1 VIPFRIRIMAAVLI
15 AALAPLAAVGV
26 LLVVTGQADPDGDIF
41 RILLAAFVI
50 AALLG
55 LGIAI
60 IVAGSLTA
68 PLRALAAAMDRIVA
82 GDTSTPLPALADD
95 ELGRLAERQGQLAG
109 DLLRRNR
116 QVARVVDAVGTY
128 SPREGADRL
137 VDLAIAD
144 ARTAFG
150 LIDARIVL
158 GDPSDIPVEERV
170 PGDPLPIRA
179 DLRAGA
185 EPLGALVGRAP
196 ATARWDRADQDLLE
210 LFAAVVGVGL
220 RNAEL
225 FARVADQNERLQELD
240 AAKDDFL
247 RGVSH
252 NLQTPLARIR
262 ANADQLAG
270 EQAAGGEPDRRLG
283 IIAEQS
289 DRLSRMVRQLL
300 TVSRLDSGVL
310 RPVAEVFA
318 LGPRVRRAWEAL
330 GAPGIPFTL
339 DDRSGG
345 WLAYADPDQVDQV
358 IWGLLDNAVKYG
370 GGTPISVTV
379 ELVRRAGD
387 GADEDDAGAAPVAR
401 EGAGP
406 EGRSMGGGTLRVRV
420 ADAGPGIA
428 EAHRGRLFER
438 YARGTLPTAEGTGL
452 GLYVSREL
460 ARANGGDLVLE
471 PQGKALHIRAA
482 GGPVAPSGPSAA
494 TGAAFTLMLSAE
506 SPTEG

>member
-1 VIPFRIRIMAAVLI
+1 VIPFRVRITAALLI
-15 AALAPLAAVGV
+15 AALVPLAAFGV
-26 LLVVTGQADPDGDIF
+26 LFVLSGRADPDGSLF
-41 RILLAAFVI
+41 RILLTAFVI

-55 LGIAI
+55 VGIAFV
-60 IVAGSLTA
+60 VAGSLTA
-68 PLRALAAAMDRIVA
+68 PLRALATTLDRIAA
-82 GDTSTPLPALADD
+82 GDTNTPLPVLADD
-95 ELGRLAERQGQLAG
+95 ELGRLAERQNQLAG

-144 ARTAFG
+144 ARAAFG

-158 GDPSDIPVEERV
+158 GDPSAIAAEERV

-185 EPLGALVGRAP
+185 EPLGALVGHAP

-225 FARVADQNERLQELD
+225 FARVADQNERLRELD

-262 ANADQLAG
+262 AYADQLAA
-270 EQAAGGEPDRRLG
+270 EAPDRRLG

-310 RPVAEVFA
+310 RPIAEVFA

-330 GAPGIPFTL
+330 GATGVEFTL

-345 WLAYADPDQVDQV
+345 WLAFADPDQVDQV
-358 IWGLLDNAVKYG
+358 LWGLLDNAVKYG
-370 GGTPISVTV
+370 GGAPITVSVDLAT
-379 ELVRRAGD
+379 GD
-387 GADEDDAGAAPVAR
+387 GASAGNAAAEVPHAAV
-401 EGAGP
+401 
-406 EGRSMGGGTLRVRV
+406 GTLLLRV

-428 EAHRGRLFER
+428 EADRDRLFER
-438 YARGTLPTAEGTGL
+438 YARGTTPGTEGTGL

-460 ARANGGDLVLE
+460 ARANGGDLTVQ
-471 PQGKALHIRAA
+471 PAALPAKDHMANRKVDA
-482 GGPVAPSGPSAA
+482 GTSANA
-494 TGAAFTLMLSAE
+494 TGAAFTLLLPAE

>member
-1 VIPFRIRIMAAVLI
+1 MIPFRIRITAALLI
-15 AALAPLAAVGV
+15 AALVPLAAFGALFVISGR
-26 LLVVTGQADPDGDIF
+26 ADPDGSLF

-55 LGIAI
+55 VGIAFY
-60 IVAGSLTA
+60 VAGSLTA
-68 PLRALAAAMDRIVA
+68 PLRALATALDRIAA
-82 GDTSTPLPALADD
+82 GDTTTTLPALADD
-95 ELGRLAERQGQLAG
+95 ELGRLAERQNQLAT

-144 ARTAFG
+144 ARAAFG

-158 GDPSDIPVEERV
+158 GDPSVIPAEERV
-170 PGDPLPIRA
+170 PGDPLPVRA
-179 DLRAGA
+179 DLRAGS
-185 EPLGALVGRAP
+185 EPLGLLVGHAP

-225 FARVADQNERLQELD
+225 FARVADQNERLRELD

-262 ANADQLAG
+262 AYADQLAG
-270 EQAAGGEPDRRLG
+270 EQAVAGEPDRRLG

-310 RPVAEVFA
+310 RPVPEVFA
-318 LGPRVRRAWEAL
+318 PAGLVRRAWEAL
-330 GAPGIPFTL
+330 GASGVPFTL

-345 WLAYADPDQVDQV
+345 WLALADPDQVDQV

-370 GGTPISVTV
+370 GGAPITVTV
-379 ELVRRAGD
+379 ALVPGD
-387 GADEDDAGAAPVAR
+387 GGTAGGG
-401 EGAGP
+401 GA
-406 EGRSMGGGTLRVRV
+406 GGGTLRLRV
-420 ADAGPGIA
+420 EDAGPGIA
-428 EAHRGRLFER
+428 EADRGRLFER
-438 YARGTLPTAEGTGL
+438 YARGTLPGAEGTGL

-460 ARANGGDLVLE
+460 ARANGGELVLDAVE
-471 PQGKALHIRAA
+471 ARA
-482 GGPVAPSGPSAA
+482 GGQPAGEAAESGGPSAA
-494 TGAAFTLMLSAE
+494 TGAAFTLTLPAE

>member
-1 VIPFRIRIMAAVLI
+1 MIPFRVRITAALLI
-15 AALAPLAAVGV
+15 AALVPLAAFGV
-26 LLVVTGQADPDGDIF
+26 LLTLSGRADPDGSIF

-55 LGIAI
+55 VGIAFV
-60 IVAGSLTA
+60 VAGSLTA
-68 PLRALAAAMDRIVA
+68 PLRALATTLDRIAA
-82 GDTSTPLPALADD
+82 GDTNTPLPALADD
-95 ELGRLAERQGQLAG
+95 ELGRLAERQNQLAG

-144 ARTAFG
+144 ARAAFG

-158 GDPSDIPVEERV
+158 GDPSGIPAEERV
-170 PGDPLPIRA
+170 PGDPLPVRA
-179 DLRAGA
+179 DLRAGS
-185 EPLGALVGRAP
+185 EPLGLLVGHAP

-225 FARVADQNERLQELD
+225 FARVADQNERLRELD

-262 ANADQLAG
+262 AYADQLAA
-270 EQAAGGEPDRRLG
+270 ESPDRRLG

-310 RPVAEVFA
+310 HPVPGVFA
-318 LGPRVRRAWEAL
+318 PAGLVRRAWEAL
-330 GAPGIPFTL
+330 GASGVPFRL
-339 DDRSGG
+339 DDRAGG
-345 WLAYADPDQVDQV
+345 WLALADPDQVDQV

-370 GGTPISVTV
+370 GGTPITVSV
-379 ELVRRAGD
+379 ELASGD
-387 GADEDDAGAAPVAR
+387 
-401 EGAGP
+401 
-406 EGRSMGGGTLRVRV
+406 GGTLRLRV
-420 ADAGPGIA
+420 SDAGQGIA
-428 EAHRGRLFER
+428 EADRGRLFER
-438 YARGTLPTAEGTGL
+438 YARGSLTSADGTGL

-460 ARANGGDLVLE
+460 ARANGGELVLE
-471 PQGKALHIRAA
+471 QPEAVSGDPRA
-482 GGPVAPSGPSAA
+482 GDAA
-494 TGAAFTLMLSAE
+494 DAADPARSVHPPGATFILTLPAE

>member
-1 VIPFRIRIMAAVLI
+1 MIPFRIRIMLAVLI

-26 LLVVTGQADPDGDIF
+26 LFVVTGQPDPDRDIF
-41 RILLAAFVI
+41 RILLSAFAIAAILGIGIAFVV
-50 AALLG
+50 AA
-55 LGIAI
+55 
-60 IVAGSLTA
+60 SLTS
-68 PLRALAAAMDRIVA
+68 PLRALATAMDRIVA
-82 GDTSTPLPALADD
+82 GDVSTPLPALADD

-144 ARTAFG
+144 ARLAFG

-185 EPLGALVGRAP
+185 EPLGAIVGHAS

-225 FARVADQNERLQELD
+225 FARVADQNDRLRELD

-262 ANADQLAG
+262 AYADQLAA
-270 EQAAGGEPDRRLG
+270 EVPDRRLG
-283 IIAEQS
+283 IITEQS
-289 DRLSRMVRQLL
+289 DRLSRLVRQLM

-310 RPVAEVFA
+310 HPVAEVFA

-330 GAPGIPFTL
+330 GATGVPFTL
-339 DDRSGG
+339 EDRSGG

-358 IWGLLDNAVKYG
+358 IWSLLDNAVKYG
-370 GGTPISVTV
+370 GGTPIMVATTAVPGAGSSRI
-379 ELVRRAGD
+379 ESARGD
-387 GADEDDAGAAPVAR
+387 GHAVA
-401 EGAGP
+401 
-406 EGRSMGGGTLRVRV
+406 GGTLLMRV
-420 ADAGPGIA
+420 ADQGPGIA
-428 EAHRGRLFER
+428 AADRGRLFDR
-438 YARGTLPTAEGTGL
+438 YARGAQAGAEGTGL
-452 GLYVSREL
+452 GLYVAREL
-460 ARANGGDLVLE
+460 ARANGGDLVLV
-471 PQGKALHIRAA
+471 PQDWDAGDRAQGAANAA
-482 GGPVAPSGPSAA
+482 GPRSAA
-494 TGAAFTLMLSAE
+494 TAAVFTLTILAE

>member
-1 VIPFRIRIMAAVLI
+1 MIPFRIRIMAALLT
-15 AALAPLAAVGV
+15 AALTPLVAFGI
-26 LLVVTGQADPDGDIF
+26 LLVIFGRADSDDNIL
-41 RILLAAFVI
+41 RILLTAFVI

-55 LGIAI
+55 VAIAFV
-60 IVAGSLTA
+60 VAGSFTA
-68 PLRALAAAMDRIVA
+68 PLRALASALDRIAA
-82 GDTSTPLPALADD
+82 GDTSAPLPVLADD
-95 ELGRLAERQGQLAG
+95 ELGRLAERQNQLAG
-109 DLLRRNR
+109 DLVRRNR
-116 QVARVVDAVGTY
+116 QVAKVVDAVGTY

-144 ARTAFG
+144 ARSAFG

-158 GDPSDIPVEERV
+158 GDPSGIPAEERV
-170 PGDPLPIRA
+170 PGDPLPVRA

-185 EPLGALVGRAP
+185 EPLGALVGHVS

-225 FARVADQNERLQELD
+225 FARVADQNDRLRELD

-262 ANADQLAG
+262 AYADQLAA
-270 EQAAGGEPDRRLG
+270 EVPDRRLG

-310 RPVAEVFA
+310 RPIAEVFA

-330 GAPGIPFTL
+330 GAVGVPFTL
-339 DDRSGG
+339 DDRAGG
-345 WLAYADPDQVDQV
+345 WLALADPDQVDQV

-370 GGTPISVTV
+370 GGTPITVSVS
-379 ELVRRAGD
+379 LVRGAGD
-387 GADEDDAGAAPVAR
+387 PAGGA
-401 EGAGP
+401 
-406 EGRSMGGGTLRVRV
+406 EGRTPGGDTLRMQV
-420 ADAGPGIA
+420 ADDGPGIA
-428 EAHRGRLFER
+428 DADRGRLFER
-438 YARGTLPTAEGTGL
+438 YARGTLLGGEGTGL
-452 GLYVSREL
+452 GLYVAREL
-460 ARANGGDLVLE
+460 ARANGGDLVLCPRE
-471 PQGKALHIRAA
+471 RTTGDQAA
-482 GGPVAPSGPSAA
+482 GDLEGVDARSTT
-494 TGAAFTLMLSAE
+494 TGATFALTLPAE

>member
-1 VIPFRIRIMAAVLI
+1 VIPFRIRITAALLI
-15 AALAPLAAVGV
+15 AALVPLAAFGA
-26 LLVVTGQADPDGDIF
+26 LLVITGRADSDGSIF
-41 RILLAAFVI
+41 RILLTAFVI

-55 LGIAI
+55 VGIAFV
-60 IVAGSLTA
+60 VAGSLTA
-68 PLRALAAAMDRIVA
+68 PLRALATALDRIAA
-82 GDTSTPLPALADD
+82 GDTSAPLPALADD
-95 ELGRLAERQGQLAG
+95 ELGRLAERQNQLAT

-144 ARTAFG
+144 AQAAFG

-158 GDPSDIPVEERV
+158 GDPSVIPAEERV
-170 PGDPLPIRA
+170 PGDPLPVRA
-179 DLRAGA
+179 DLRAGS
-185 EPLGALVGRAP
+185 EPLGALVGHAS

-225 FARVADQNERLQELD
+225 FARVADQNERLRELD

-262 ANADQLAG
+262 AYADQLAA
-270 EQAAGGEPDRRLG
+270 EAPDRRLG

-330 GAPGIPFTL
+330 GASGVPFTL
-339 DDRSGG
+339 DDRAGG
-345 WLAYADPDQVDQV
+345 WLVLADPDQVDQV
-358 IWGLLDNAVKYG
+358 VWGLLDNAVKYG
-370 GGTPISVTV
+370 RGTPITVSVALISG
-379 ELVRRAGD
+379 EG
-387 GADEDDAGAAPVAR
+387 GAAGARAA
-401 EGAGP
+401 A
-406 EGRSMGGGTLRVRV
+406 EGRPAGGGTLRLRV
-420 ADAGPGIA
+420 VDAGPGIA
-428 EAHRGRLFER
+428 GADRERLFER
-438 YARGTLPTAEGTGL
+438 YARGTLPGADGTGL

-460 ARANGGDLVLE
+460 ARANGGDLVLDPAE
-471 PQGKALHIRAA
+471 PRPGDEPTGGAA
-482 GGPVAPSGPSAA
+482 GSGGPSAA
-494 TGAAFTLMLSAE
+494 AGATFTLTLPAE

>member
-26 LLVVTGQADPDGDIF
+26 LLVFTRQADSDATIF

-68 PLRALAAAMDRIVA
+68 PLRALAVAMDRIVA

-144 ARTAFG
+144 ARLAFG

-158 GDPSDIPVEERV
+158 GDPSDIPAEERV

-185 EPLGALVGRAP
+185 EPLGAIVGHAS

-225 FARVADQNERLQELD
+225 FARVADQNVRLQELD

-270 EQAAGGEPDRRLG
+270 EQAEGGEPDRRLA

-330 GAPGIPFTL
+330 GATGVPFTL

-345 WLAYADPDQVDQV
+345 WLAYADPDQIDQV
-358 IWGLLDNAVKYG
+358 IWALLDNAVKYG
-370 GGTPISVTV
+370 GGTPITVTV
-379 ELVRRAGD
+379 ELVRREGD
-387 GADEDDAGAAPVAR
+387 TTVSGAENRAA
-401 EGAGP
+401 
-406 EGRSMGGGTLRVRV
+406 GGGTLRVRV

-428 EAHRGRLFER
+428 DADRERLFER
-438 YARGTLPTAEGTGL
+438 YARGALPGAEGTGL

-460 ARANGGDLVLE
+460 ARANGGDLVLAPTE
-471 PQGKALHIRAA
+471 RGACGQRAGSA
-482 GGPVAPSGPSAA
+482 AESGGPSAA
-494 TGAAFTLMLSAE
+494 FTLTLSAE

>member
-1 VIPFRIRIMAAVLI
+1 MIPFRIRIMAALLI
-15 AALAPLAAVGV
+15 AALTPLVAFGV
-26 LLVVTGQADPDGDIF
+26 LLVIFGRADSDDNIL
-41 RILLAAFVI
+41 RILLTAFVI

-55 LGIAI
+55 VGIAFL
-60 IVAGSLTA
+60 VAGSFTA
-68 PLRALAAAMDRIVA
+68 PLRALATALDRIAA
-82 GDTSTPLPALADD
+82 GDTSAPLPVLADD
-95 ELGRLAERQGQLAG
+95 ELGRLAERQNQLAG
-109 DLLRRNR
+109 DLVRRNR
-116 QVARVVDAVGTY
+116 QVAKVVDAVGTY

-144 ARTAFG
+144 ARSAFG

-158 GDPSDIPVEERV
+158 GDPSGIPAEERV
-170 PGDPLPIRA
+170 PGDPLPVRA

-185 EPLGALVGRAP
+185 EPLGALVGHAS

-225 FARVADQNERLQELD
+225 FARVADQNDRLRELD

-262 ANADQLAG
+262 AYADQLAA
-270 EQAAGGEPDRRLG
+270 EVPDRRLG

-310 RPVAEVFA
+310 RPIAEVFA

-330 GAPGIPFTL
+330 GAVGVPFTL
-339 DDRSGG
+339 DDRAGG
-345 WLAYADPDQVDQV
+345 WLALADPDQVDQV

-370 GGTPISVTV
+370 GGTPITVSVS
-379 ELVRRAGD
+379 LVRGAGD
-387 GADEDDAGAAPVAR
+387 AAGGA
-401 EGAGP
+401 
-406 EGRSMGGGTLRVRV
+406 EGRTPGGDTLQMRV
-420 ADAGPGIA
+420 ADDGPGIA
-428 EAHRGRLFER
+428 DGDRGRLFER
-438 YARGTLPTAEGTGL
+438 YARGTLLGAEGTGL
-452 GLYVSREL
+452 GLYVAREL
-460 ARANGGDLVLE
+460 ARANGGDLVLCPRE
-471 PQGKALHIRAA
+471 RTTGDQAA
-482 GGPVAPSGPSAA
+482 GDPPGVDARSIA
-494 TGAAFTLMLSAE
+494 TGATFMLTLPAE

>member
-1 VIPFRIRIMAAVLI
+1 VIPFRIRITAALLI
-15 AALAPLAAVGV
+15 AALVPLAAFGV
-26 LLVVTGQADPDGDIF
+26 LLVITGRADSDGSIF
-41 RILLAAFVI
+41 RILLTAFVI

-55 LGIAI
+55 VGIAFV
-60 IVAGSLTA
+60 VAGSLTA
-68 PLRALAAAMDRIVA
+68 PLHALATALDRIAA
-82 GDTSTPLPALADD
+82 GDTSTPLPAFADD
-95 ELGRLAERQGQLAG
+95 ELGRLAERQNELAA
-109 DLLRRNR
+109 DLRRRNR
-116 QVARVVDAVGTY
+116 LVARVVDAVGTY

-144 ARTAFG
+144 ARAAFG

-158 GDPSDIPVEERV
+158 GDPSAIPAEERV
-170 PGDPLPIRA
+170 PGDPLPVRA

-185 EPLGALVGRAP
+185 EPLGVLVGRAS

-225 FARVADQNERLQELD
+225 FARVADQNERLRELD

-262 ANADQLAG
+262 AYADQLAA
-270 EQAAGGEPDRRLG
+270 EAPDRRLG

-300 TVSRLDSGVL
+300 TVNRLDAGVL
-310 RPVAEVFA
+310 RPVVEVFA
-318 LGPRVRRAWEAL
+318 LGACVRRAWEAL
-330 GAPGIPFTL
+330 GASGVPFAL
-339 DDRSGG
+339 DDRAGG
-345 WLAYADPDQVDQV
+345 WLALADPDQVDQV

-370 GGTPISVTV
+370 RGTPITVSVILAS
-379 ELVRRAGD
+379 EEG
-387 GADEDDAGAAPVAR
+387 
-401 EGAGP
+401 GAGEVRAAG
-406 EGRSMGGGTLRVRV
+406 EGHAPGGGTLRLRV

-428 EAHRGRLFER
+428 DADRGRLFER
-438 YARGTLPTAEGTGL
+438 YARGTLPGADGTGL

-460 ARANGGDLVLE
+460 ARANGGDLVLDPAE
-471 PQGKALHIRAA
+471 PRPGGQPA
-482 GGPVAPSGPSAA
+482 GGAVGSGGPSAA
-494 TGAAFTLMLSAE
+494 TGAAFTLTLPAE

>member
-1 VIPFRIRIMAAVLI
+1 MIPFRIRITAALLI
-15 AALAPLAAVGV
+15 AALVPLAAFGA
-26 LLVVTGQADPDGDIF
+26 LLVITGRADSDGSIF
-41 RILLAAFVI
+41 RILLTAFVI

-55 LGIAI
+55 IGIAFV
-60 IVAGSLTA
+60 VADSLTA
-68 PLRALAAAMDRIVA
+68 PLRALATALDRIAA

-95 ELGRLAERQGQLAG
+95 ELGRLAERQNQLAA

-144 ARTAFG
+144 ARAAFG

-158 GDPSDIPVEERV
+158 GDPSAIPAEERV
-170 PGDPLPIRA
+170 PGDPLPVRA

-185 EPLGALVGRAP
+185 EPLGVLVGRAS

-210 LFAAVVGVGL
+210 LFAAFVGVGL

-225 FARVADQNERLQELD
+225 FARVADQNERLRELD

-262 ANADQLAG
+262 AYADQLAA
-270 EQAAGGEPDRRLG
+270 EAPDRRLG

-310 RPVAEVFA
+310 HPVAEVFA

-330 GAPGIPFTL
+330 GASGVPFTL
-339 DDRSGG
+339 DDRAGG
-345 WLAYADPDQVDQV
+345 WLALADPDQVDQV

-370 GGTPISVTV
+370 GGTPINVSID
-379 ELVRRAGD
+379 LVRREGD
-387 GADEDDAGAAPVAR
+387 AADERDESAGSAAR
-401 EGAGP
+401 RGLGP
-406 EGRSMGGGTLRVRV
+406 EGRAAGGGTLRVRV
-420 ADAGPGIA
+420 EDAGPGIA
-428 EAHRGRLFER
+428 DADRERLFER
-438 YARGTLPTAEGTGL
+438 YARGSFPGAEGTGL

-460 ARANGGDLVLE
+460 ARANRGDLVLDS
-471 PQGKALHIRAA
+471 K
-482 GGPVAPSGPSAA
+482 GPGAPASK
-494 TGAAFTLMLSAE
+494 GAAFAVTLPAE

>member
-1 VIPFRIRIMAAVLI
+1 MIPFRIRITAALLI
-15 AALAPLAAVGV
+15 AALTPLAAFGV
-26 LLVVTGQADPDGDIF
+26 LLMISGRADPDGSIF

-55 LGIAI
+55 VGIAFV
-60 IVAGSLTA
+60 VAGSLTA
-68 PLRALAAAMDRIVA
+68 PLRALATALDRIAA

-95 ELGRLAERQGQLAG
+95 ELGRLAERQNQLATA
-109 DLLRRNR
+109 LLRRNR

-128 SPREGADRL
+128 SPREGADHL

-144 ARTAFG
+144 ARAAFG

-158 GDPSDIPVEERV
+158 GDPSIIPEEERV
-170 PGDPLPIRA
+170 PGDPLPVRA
-179 DLRAGA
+179 DLRAGS
-185 EPLGALVGRAP
+185 EPLGLLVGHAP

-225 FARVADQNERLQELD
+225 FARVADQNERLRELD

-262 ANADQLAG
+262 AYADQLAA
-270 EQAAGGEPDRRLG
+270 EAPDRRLG

-310 RPVAEVFA
+310 RPVPEVFA
-318 LGPRVRRAWEAL
+318 PAGLVRRAWEAL
-330 GAPGIPFTL
+330 GASVVPFTL
-339 DDRSGG
+339 DDRAGG
-345 WLAYADPDQVDQV
+345 WLALADPDQVDQV

-370 GGTPISVTV
+370 GGAPITVTV
-379 ELVRRAGD
+379 ALVHGD
-387 GADEDDAGAAPVAR
+387 GGTAGGG
-401 EGAGP
+401 GAG
-406 EGRSMGGGTLRVRV
+406 GDTLRLRV
-420 ADAGPGIA
+420 EDAGPGIA
-428 EAHRGRLFER
+428 EADRTRLFER
-438 YARGTLPTAEGTGL
+438 YARGTLPGAEGTGL

-460 ARANGGDLVLE
+460 ARANGGDLVLD
-471 PQGKALHIRAA
+471 PADPRPGDRPVGDATGQGDSPAT
-482 GGPVAPSGPSAA
+482 
-494 TGAAFTLMLSAE
+494 TGAAFTLTLPAE

>member
-1 VIPFRIRIMAAVLI
+1 MIPFRVRIMAALLI
-15 AALAPLAAVGV
+15 AALTPLVAFGV
-26 LLVVTGQADPDGDIF
+26 LLVIFGRADSDDNIL
-41 RILLAAFVI
+41 RILLTAFVI

-55 LGIAI
+55 VAIAFF
-60 IVAGSLTA
+60 VAGSFTA
-68 PLRALAAAMDRIVA
+68 PLRALAAALDRIAA
-82 GDTSTPLPALADD
+82 GDTSAPLPVLADD
-95 ELGRLAERQGQLAG
+95 ELGRLAERQNQLAG
-109 DLLRRNR
+109 DLVRRNR
-116 QVARVVDAVGTY
+116 QVAKVVDAVGTY

-144 ARTAFG
+144 ARSAFG

-158 GDPSDIPVEERV
+158 GDPSGILAEERV
-170 PGDPLPIRA
+170 PGDPLPVRA

-185 EPLGALVGRAP
+185 EPLGALVGHAS

-225 FARVADQNERLQELD
+225 FARVADQNDRHLALD

-262 ANADQLAG
+262 AYADQLAA
-270 EQAAGGEPDRRLG
+270 EVPDRRLG

-310 RPVAEVFA
+310 RPIAEVFA

-330 GAPGIPFTL
+330 GAVGVPFTL
-339 DDRSGG
+339 DDRAGG
-345 WLAYADPDQVDQV
+345 WLALADPDQVDQV

-370 GGTPISVTV
+370 GGTPITVSVS
-379 ELVRRAGD
+379 LVRGAGD
-387 GADEDDAGAAPVAR
+387 AAGGA
-401 EGAGP
+401 
-406 EGRSMGGGTLRVRV
+406 EGRTPGGDTLQMRV
-420 ADAGPGIA
+420 ADDGPGIA
-428 EAHRGRLFER
+428 DGDRGRLFER
-438 YARGTLPTAEGTGL
+438 YARGTLLGAEGTGL
-452 GLYVSREL
+452 GLYVAREL
-460 ARANGGDLVLE
+460 ARANGGDLVLWPRE
-471 PQGKALHIRAA
+471 RATA
-482 GGPVAPSGPSAA
+482 DQTLGDMDGVDAWSTA
-494 TGAAFTLMLSAE
+494 TGATFMLTLPAE

>member
-1 VIPFRIRIMAAVLI
+1 MIPFRIRIMAALLI
-15 AALAPLAAVGV
+15 AALAPLTAVGV
-26 LLVVTGQADPDGDIF
+26 LLVITGQTDPDGDIF
-41 RILLAAFVI
+41 RILLAAFAI
-50 AALLG
+50 AALVG
-55 LGIAI
+55 IGIAFV
-60 IVAGSLTA
+60 VAGSLTA
-68 PLRALAAAMDRIVA
+68 PLQALALAMDRIAA

-185 EPLGALVGRAP
+185 EPLGALVGHAS

-270 EQAAGGEPDRRLG
+270 EQAAAGEPDRRLG

-330 GAPGIPFTL
+330 GATGVPFTL
-339 DDRSGG
+339 DDRSDG

-370 GGTPISVTV
+370 AGSPITVSVS
-379 ELVRRAGD
+379 LVRGEGD
-387 GADEDDAGAAPVAR
+387 
-401 EGAGP
+401 P
-406 EGRSMGGGTLRVRV
+406 EGGAEGRPAGGGTLRMRV
-420 ADAGPGIA
+420 ADAGPGITDTD
-428 EAHRGRLFER
+428 RRRLFER
-438 YARGTLPTAEGTGL
+438 YARGTLLGAEGTGL
-452 GLYVSREL
+452 GLYVAREL
-460 ARANGGDLVLE
+460 ARANGGDLLLR
-471 PQGKALHIRAA
+471 PLDRTSGGRAA
-482 GGPVAPSGPSAA
+482 GNALALREARPA
-494 TGAAFTLMLSAE
+494 TGAAFTLTLPAE